1 MHRRDFLEVTAGLL
15 AGLPL
20 AGPLSREQT
29 RALPSPPAASA
40 PLGAAAYD
48 RERRTAA
55 TPQGDIAYLERGEGK
70 AALFLH
76 GFPLSGFQW
85 RGVLAPLSAHR
96 RCIAPDFMGMGH
108 TRVAKGQNLSP
119 GGQAAML
126 VALLD
131 RLAIPAAD
139 LVANDSGAAV
149 AQLLVARH
157 PERVRSLLLTN
168 GDSEHDCPP
177 AALRPVIELARA
189 GTYADTWL
197 APWRADTR
205 LARSARGIG
214 GMCYADPAHPTDEA
228 IEAYFAPILAS
239 PERKAL
245 IHAFTLAL
253 EANALAGVEP
263 ALRRFKG
270 PVRIVWGAADTLF
283 SPATPAY
290 FDRTFRHS
298 LGVRRLEGSR
308 LFWPEERPE
317 VIIEEARSL
326 WAVA

>member
-1 MHRRDFLEVTAGLL
+1 MHRRDFLGLTTGLL

-20 AGPLSREQT
+20 AGPIARAQAPNVPSRP
-29 RALPSPPAASA
+29 APSG
-40 PLGAAAYD
+40 PLDAAAYG

-55 TPQGDIAYLERGEGK
+55 TSFGDIAYLERGEGK

-76 GFPLSGFQW
+76 GFPLSSFQW

-96 RCIAPDFMGMGH
+96 RCIAPDFMGLGH

-131 RLAIPAAD
+131 RLSIPVVD

-149 AQLLVARH
+149 AQLLAAHH

-168 GDSEHDCPP
+168 GDSEQDCPP
-177 AALRPVIELARA
+177 AALRPVIELAKT

-197 APWRADTR
+197 APWLADKA
-205 LARSARGIG
+205 LARSAKGIG
-214 GMCYADPAHPTDEA
+214 GMCYANPAHPTDEA

-239 PERKAL
+239 RDRKDL
-245 IHAFTLAL
+245 VHAFTRAL

-270 PVRIVWGAADTLF
+270 PVRIVWGTADTLF
-283 SPATPAY
+283 SPATPDY
-290 FDRTFRHS
+290 LDRTFGRS
-298 LGVRRLEGSR
+298 LGVRRLAGSR
-308 LFWPEERPE
+308 LFWPEERPD
-317 VIIEEARSL
+317 VIIEEARRL
-326 WAVA
+326 WETA